1 MNEIIKFLKNPWKWC
16 KNRKALKARLE
27 DLRRRDPFIYK

>member
-1 MNEIIKFLKNPWKWC
+1 MNEIIKFLKNPWKWY

-27 DLRRRDPFIYK
+27 DLRRRDPIIYK